1 MRSSNSMGETIDL
14 SQEHDEEAHAR
25 GCSCDFASALSECAR
40 MGSLVGCL

>member
-14 SQEHDEEAHAR
+14 SQEHDEEAR
-25 GCSCDFASALSECAR
+25 GCSCDFTLSLSECAR